1 MIKKRLAIAADS
13 VPEPPAWFAWL
24 AVAAMFLLPFPAL
37 SGMLGGEWLA
47 SHLSPGEW
55 LLLPLGVLS
64 ITMGILTLSKIPE
77 RTLLPLWIAAFLPGA
92 LWLLGICL
100 SIVKNGIGATGGDL
114 LLAWLVRLVFP
125 TLAFLPLLSIG
136 KWRDRLF
143 WALAAGVV
151 VNVAAIFV
159 QLSQSPGGRF
169 DAYDFAQAGF
179 FESQHDYG
187 LYLALAL
194 PLIAGWRGGGIRK
207 GRALAMTFCMFLLP
221 ALALSVLVS
230 GGLLLAALAGL
241 TAAWAVWRGHAWILG
256 IFLCLVIMGYG
267 SDDNK
272 SRDRN
277 QRLLLA
283 ATLSPVNTEG
293 GLSLRLA
300 SFDAA
305 LAVFVDRPF
314 LGIGPD
320 TFFTAFGKDP
330 KRTGADF
337 DAPPWYAQVLG
348 SAGMIG
354 LGLWFVLVAELF
366 GRAAGRRGKPCIETA
381 GVIGGAVGLIAAGI
395 WTNVLASGPGALVG
409 FMLALSILE
418 SGAGEPVQE
427 SPRRRL
433 ASDSI
438 MMRRTKIMERVS
450 GKNKKAED
458 AKIEDAAEKQ

>member
-1 MIKKRLAIAADS
+1 MIKKRLAVVTDS
-13 VPEPPAWFAWL
+13 VAEPPAWFAWL

-37 SGMLGGEWLA
+37 SRMLGGEWLA

-64 ITMGILTLSKIPE
+64 ITMGLLTLSKLPE

-92 LWLLGICL
+92 LWLIGICL
-100 SIVKNGIGATGGDL
+100 AMVKNGIGATGGDL

-125 TLAFLPLLSIG
+125 ALAFLPLLPIG

-151 VNVAAIFV
+151 VNVIAIFL
-159 QLSQSPGGRF
+159 QLSQSEEGRF
-169 DAYDFAQAGF
+169 GAFDFAQAGF
-179 FESQHDYG
+179 FDSQHDYG

-194 PLIAGWRGGGIRK
+194 PLIAGWRGGGVRK
-207 GRALAMTFCMFLLP
+207 QRALAMTFCMFLLP
-221 ALALSVLVS
+221 ALALGVLVS
-230 GGLLLAALAGL
+230 GGLLLAAAAGL
-241 TAAWAVWRGHAWILG
+241 TAAWAVWRSHAWILG
-256 IFLCLVIMGYG
+256 IFLCLILMGYG
-267 SDDNK
+267 SDANK
-272 SRDRN
+272 TRDRN
-277 QRLLLA
+277 QRVLLT

-320 TFFTAFGKDP
+320 TFFTAFGRDP
-330 KRTGADF
+330 KQTGTDF

-348 SAGMIG
+348 SAGLIG
-354 LGLWFVLVAELF
+354 LCLWFVLIAELI
-366 GRAAGRRGKPCIETA
+366 GRAVGRRGKPCMETA
-381 GVIGGAVGLIAAGI
+381 GIIGGVVGLIAAGI
-395 WTNVLASGPGALVG
+395 WTNVLASGGGALVG

-418 SGAGEPVQE
+418 SGGTEDTVQE
-427 SPRRRL
+427 GPRRRL

-438 MMRRTKIMERVS
+438 MMRRTRIMERVS
-450 GKNKKAED
+450 GKNKKAD
-458 AKIEDAAEKQ
+458 DSADKQ